1 MWFCSEDDYGSRA
14 MERTPSTL
22 SDFLPGIPKS
32 FCALVIYKSEKYEEY
47 QQ

>member
-1 MWFCSEDDYGSRA
+1 MIMGAGRRKEIPPFLA
-14 MERTPSTL
+14 T
-22 SDFLPGIPKS
+22 FLPGVPKS